1 VELTIVVPLAVF
13 AVLVVLFAVVARRTA
28 RVVAETREAQTF
40 RRAIADLATRLD
52 VSLGGLIERID
63 AVRRHT
69 LAPDGIGD
77 SLAAAFDALGRYA
90 EEARGLRHPP
100 VVDDLADGFVGEIER
115 AGRAVRMVEHGCT
128 ILATGRG
135 VGREAEGEMAIKR
148 GYLNLLHAREA
159 IAEYAAE
166 IALARPGSE
175 PRWYSRR
182 GDAEA
187 AVEHA
192 DGQDEPR
199 I

>member
-1 VELTIVVPLAVF
+1 MELTVLVPLGAF
-13 AVLVVLFAVVARRTA
+13 IALVVLFALVARRTA
-28 RVVAETREAQTF
+28 QVVAETRDAEAF

-52 VSLGGLIERID
+52 ISLGGLVERID

-69 LAPDGIGD
+69 LPPGGISD
-77 SLAAAFDALGRYA
+77 NLAAAFDALARYA

-100 VVDDLADGFVGEIER
+100 AVADLADGLVGEVER
-115 AGRAVRMVEHGCT
+115 ADRALRMVEHGCT
-128 ILATGRG
+128 ILATGHG
-135 VGREAEGEMAIKR
+135 AAREAEGEMAIKR

-159 IAEYAAE
+159 IAEYAAA

-182 GDAEA
+182 RDVDA
-187 AVEHA
+187 AVEA
-192 DGQDEPR
+192 PERQNTPR

>member
-1 VELTIVVPLAVF
+1 MEPTIVVPLAVF

-28 RVVAETREAQTF
+28 RVVAETRDAQTF

-52 VSLGGLIERID
+52 ISLGGLIERID

-69 LAPDGIGD
+69 LAPDEIGD

-100 VVDDLADGFVGEIER
+100 AVDDLAGGFVNEIER
-115 AGRAVRMVEHGCT
+115 AARAVRMVDHGCT

-166 IALARPGSE
+166 IALARPGNE

-182 GDAEA
+182 GGVEA
-187 AVEHA
+187 AVEHP